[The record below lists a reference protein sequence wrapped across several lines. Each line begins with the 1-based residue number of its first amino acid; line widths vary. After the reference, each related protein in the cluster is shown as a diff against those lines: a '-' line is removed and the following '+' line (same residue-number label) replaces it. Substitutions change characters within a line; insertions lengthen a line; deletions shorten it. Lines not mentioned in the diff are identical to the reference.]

1 MNKRY
6 GQKLDDGTVANWRKK
21 KKIDRRKR
29 KKEQHISG
37 KEQEHTCET
46 CKYGQWKRNGWDITM
61 ADDICGG
68 CCSWNDK
75 WTPQDKYI
83 SRKETE

>member
-6 GQKLDDGTVANWRKK
+6 GQKLDDGTVVNWRKK

-37 KEQEHTCET
+37 KEI
-46 CKYGQWKRNGWDITM
+46 N
-61 ADDICGG
+61 
-68 CCSWNDK
+68 
-75 WTPQDKYI
+75 
-83 SRKETE
+83 